1 MSKLIEIKDLSIELK
16 GKEILRHANAS
27 FEAGKVYLLDGKNGT
42 GKSTLLK
49 AILNLANSKSITG
62 EICVNGSKNVFKM
75 SDDELQHLRSSVA
88 YLEQKDYCDQF
99 YGVTVREILIDSYKE
114 FLHRKK
120 LTQEEIE
127 YIEKTFNKFV
137 PADSALTLKK
147 KVNKLSGGQQR
158 LLSIISDICIRSSSN
173 VFLIDEPLNNLDIE
187 NVINISNALNRIV
200 KEKPDA
206 VFLMVS
212 HCKIFP
218 FITSIAT
225 IEDGSIIIK
234 DEQLIC
240 NSCFG
245 VPDENGYYSI

>member
-1 MSKLIEIKDLSIELK
+1 MSNLIEIKDLSIELK

-27 FEAGKVYLLDGKNGT
+27 FESGKVYLLDGKNGT

-75 SDDELQHLRSSVA
+75 SDDELQCLRSSVA
-88 YLEQKDYCDQF
+88 YLEQKDYYDQF
-99 YGVTVREILIDSYKE
+99 YGVTVREILIDSYKD

-120 LTQEEIE
+120 LTQEEIQYVE
-127 YIEKTFNKFV
+127 ETFNKFV

-245 VPDENGYYSI
+245 IPDENGYYSI

>member
-1 MSKLIEIKDLSIELK
+1 MSNLIEIKDLSIEFK

-27 FEAGKVYLLDGKNGT
+27 FKIGKVYLLEGKNGA

-49 AILNLANSKSITG
+49 TILNLVNGKSVAG
-62 EICVNGSKNVFKM
+62 EIIVNRSKNVFKM
-75 SDDELQHLRSSVA
+75 SDDELQRLRSSVA
-88 YLEQKDYCDQF
+88 YLEQKDYYDQF
-99 YGVTVREILIDSYKE
+99 YGVTVRDVLIDSYKD

-120 LTQEEIE
+120 LTQEDIQ
-127 YIEKTFNKFV
+127 YIEKTFSEFV
-137 PADSALTLKK
+137 PTDGTLTLKK

-158 LLSIISDICIRSSSN
+158 LLSIISDICLRRNSN

-200 KEKPDA
+200 KEKPNA
-206 VFLMVS
+206 VFIMVS

-218 FITSIAT
+218 FITNTAT
-225 IEDGSIIIK
+225 IIDGNIVVT
-234 DEQLIC
+234 DEHLIC

-245 VPDENGYYSI
+245 IPDKNGYY

>member
-16 GKEILRHANAS
+16 GKEILRHASAS
-27 FEAGKVYLLDGKNGT
+27 FESGKVYLLDGRNGT

-49 AILNLANSKSITG
+49 AILNLSNSKSISG
-62 EICVNGSKNVFKM
+62 EITVNGSKNVLKM
-75 SDDELQHLRSSVA
+75 SDDELQHLRSTVA
-88 YLEQKDYCDQF
+88 YLEQKDYYDQF
-99 YGVTVREILIDSYKE
+99 YGVTVREVLIDSYKD

-120 LTQEEIE
+120 LTQEDIQ
-127 YIEKTFNKFV
+127 YIEETFSKFV

-158 LLSIISDICIRSSSN
+158 LLSIISDICIRSNSN

-187 NVINISNALNRIV
+187 NVINISNSLNRIV
-200 KEKPDA
+200 KENPDA

-218 FITSIAT
+218 FITNIAT
-225 IEDGSIIIK
+225 IIDGQIKVTEDN
-234 DEQLIC
+234 LIC

-245 VPDENGYYSI
+245 IPDKDGYY

>member
-1 MSKLIEIKDLSIELK
+1 MNILSINNLSKIGREKPLFTDVTFGLNEGEK
-16 GKEILRHANAS
+16 AALI
-27 FEAGKVYLLDGKNGT
+27 GKNGT

-62 EICVNGSKNVFKM
+62 EIYVNGSKNVFKM
-75 SDDELQHLRSSVA
+75 SDDELQQLRSSVA
-88 YLEQKDYCDQF
+88 YLEQKDYYDQF
-99 YGVTVREILIDSYKE
+99 YGVTVREILIDSYKD

-120 LTQEEIE
+120 LTQEEIQ
-127 YIEKTFNKFV
+127 YIEETFNKFV

-158 LLSIISDICIRSSSN
+158 LLSIISDVCIRSSSN

-218 FITSIAT
+218 FITSIAS

-245 VPDENGYYSI
+245 IPDENGYYSI